1 MFSVCTSLA
10 HTVCHLSIAGRTT
23 RLIKI
28 QHQEIVKRCFEANV
42 HRAQDKL
49 VLRGVLKEVR
59 FLGTLVP
66 KRWYSTGLTAS
77 IAQTPSFDIFQML

>member
-1 MFSVCTSLA
+1 MYESCTHSLPPR
-10 HTVCHLSIAGRTT
+10 HCRQNEKT
-23 RLIKI
+23 RNKI
-28 QHQEIVKRCFEANV
+28 QHQEIVKRCCEANV

-59 FLGTLVP
+59 FLGTLVQ

>member
-1 MFSVCTSLA
+1 MYNSCTHILPPRHCKQNDKTSNR
-10 HTVCHLSIAGRTT
+10 VQQ
-23 RLIKI
+23 
-28 QHQEIVKRCFEANV
+28 QHIVKRCYETNV

-59 FLGTLVP
+59 FLGTLVQ

-77 IAQTPSFDIFQML
+77 IAQTPSFDIFQKL